1 MNAED
6 ESKLGVLIESFEK
19 QVQIVAEGHGVLL
32 RAIEGVGVELLR
44 AIGEVRGELKG
55 DISELK
61 TDFSKLDDKVTKLD
75 DKVTKLD
82 ERVTKLD
89 DKVTKLDDRV
99 TKLDDKVTKL
109 DDRVTKLDDRVTKLD
124 GKLDS
129 TRDELCG
136 EIRALGAQVEAH
148 EAGLRGTA

>member
-75 DKVTKLD
+75 
-82 ERVTKLD
+82 E
-89 DKVTKLDDRV
+89 RV